1 MSESNSCQVCAQRWR
16 GNEGN
21 GEVRGRRW
29 RRGTI
34 SNGTLGSSSS
44 LLVWWSFTCAHT
56 LSVRPHTL
64 CACEPL
70 YVCVDKTWMPL
81 PPPLPPTPV
90 VQTAAFAFWE
100 APGGPVGAQTDSDI
114 FTAHFKTTA
123 YFLCGT
129 VFITH
134 TVGLCLPP
142 WSPALGEGL
151 CPAANE

>member
-1 MSESNSCQVCAQRWR
+1 M
-16 GNEGN
+16 
-21 GEVRGRRW
+21 
-29 RRGTI
+29 
-34 SNGTLGSSSS
+34 
-44 LLVWWSFTCAHT
+44 HT
-56 LSVRPHTL
+56 RS
-64 CACEPL
+64 
-70 YVCVDKTWMPL
+70 VCVGSTWMPL
-81 PPPLPPTPV
+81 PLA
-90 VQTAAFAFWE
+90 QTAHLHSV
-100 APGGPVGAQTDSDI
+100 GGPKGPTGAQTDSDI